1 MPHLEKERQ
10 SHSVSVV
17 VDVKDLVVVAVDDLV
32 LQVGVLCLETAGS
45 SIAAAVVGDYY
56 TSEVLADS
64 HTVVVVVPVVV
75 VVVAVHE
82 IVVAGVGDML
92 AGSLVERLLLA
103 TG

>member
-17 VDVKDLVVVAVDDLV
+17 GDVKDLVAVDDLV

-92 AGSLVERLLLA
+92 AGSLVEGLLLA